1 MIYLIYMNRKYLLFF
16 LAISLTS
23 GFIQA
28 NPVLKTMQFGGYDR
42 EYLVYTPQN
51 LKREKADGL
60 IVCLHGFT
68 RTMNDFFEIYDIK
81 HLSDSLNFIFAAPQ
95 ALPEQNSSVNLQVAL
110 INLFT
115 NDQLSLNSVWGC
127 GLSVKASIFGVAL
140 VNEELNRD
148 IDDVGFIN
156 EIIDNVLDEYS
167 LPSANVFIL
176 GTSMG
181 GYMSYKY
188 ALIHGGRLSGLIS
201 IAGSMGLA
209 VKDMDYKNKMPVC
222 DFHSETDEV
231 VPYSGSIERYSAIV
245 SLAMS
250 KPDVLK
256 YWTETNK
263 TEKPITEQVQNYPLT
278 NKVTV
283 DKITYSHTDNEV
295 IHYKANGA
303 SHSYFFK
310 KENGDCMDMVEE
322 IIKFIDSH
330 SSGICNDIPDI
341 EADKIS
347 FYPNPVKDNIYFET
361 TTGTVSIFEITGKK
375 VYSQTLSSGRA
386 DLSFLKTGIYII
398 RIQSGNTVIIN
409 KLIKQ

>member
-181 GYMSYKY
+181 GYMSYNY
-188 ALIHGGRLSGLIS
+188 ALRNGERLSGLIS

-231 VPYSGSIERYSAIV
+231 VPYSGSIERYCISRNRTRWCCKIFSNVGTRWSILSLPVAIGKTPLFKDRSGTSTPV
-245 SLAMS
+245 SRA
-250 KPDVLK
+250 
-256 YWTETNK
+256 
-263 TEKPITEQVQNYPLT
+263 
-278 NKVTV
+278 
-283 DKITYSHTDNEV
+283 
-295 IHYKANGA
+295 A
-303 SHSYFFK
+303 S
-310 KENGDCMDMVEE
+310 E
-322 IIKFIDSH
+322 
-330 SSGICNDIPDI
+330 P
-341 EADKIS
+341 
-347 FYPNPVKDNIYFET
+347 P
-361 TTGTVSIFEITGKK
+361 
-375 VYSQTLSSGRA
+375 
-386 DLSFLKTGIYII
+386 
-398 RIQSGNTVIIN
+398 
-409 KLIKQ
+409 